1 MKIKNILYA
10 MFCAVCF
17 SVVSCDTVGEN
28 DRLIYVKP
36 AEVKRCVL
44 LEDFTG
50 QRCVNCP
57 EAVKEIKKLQEQY
70 GEDNVIAVGIHGGPL
85 AVNSNGKVTGLRTAT
100 GDEYYAAA
108 GSPSLPAGRVGRV
121 GGTYTSDQ
129 WQLLVYNQ
137 IQLPSVVA
145 IEAACSYEVASHE
158 LTVDVS
164 ALSAEKVDGKL
175 QIWLVEDGIVATQL
189 KYDDEDPSK
198 SVYDAGYIHN
208 HVFRMAVNGT
218 WGEEFNLAEGEA
230 RSVSRTATIDSA
242 WKPENMSVV
251 AFIYNDNGV
260 QQVTKTKLINN
271 EPEQPAE

>member
-1 MKIKNILYA
+1 MKMKNILYA

-50 QRCVNCP
+50 QRCINCP
-57 EAVKEIKKLQEQY
+57 NAADVIAQLQEQY

-129 WQLLVYNQ
+129 WQTAVYEQ
-137 IQLPSVVA
+137 IQQTSIVS
-145 IEAACSYEVASHE
+145 IEAACSYAETSRE

-164 ALSAEKVDGKL
+164 AFGAEKVDGKL
-175 QIWLVEDGIVATQL
+175 QIWLVEDGIVAMQL
-189 KYDDEDPSK
+189 MPDGSANASY
-198 SVYDAGYIHN
+198 VHN
-208 HVFRMAVNGT
+208 HVFRMAVNST
-218 WGEEFNLAEGEA
+218 WGEEFNLAEGEV
-230 RSVSRTATIDSA
+230 RSVSRTATIDSS
-242 WKPENMSVV
+242 WKPENMAVV